1 MAKRKTLDE
10 HESFRA
16 ALRMIAPGTQIRE
29 AISAILQSRTG
40 ALLCFGPSTR
50 LSRLSE
56 GGVKLNA
63 EMTSQLLYE
72 LSKMDGAIMVNEAG
86 TRISYANRFL
96 KPSSKYPTIETGTRH
111 RAAQRFANQA
121 KCLVLAISQRRS
133 CVTLYCH
140 SKRYVLDSVPTLINK
155 GTQTLQILDKYV
167 DTLHKTLDELTAR
180 ELGNVV
186 TIFDVCRVLQR
197 AEMVH
202 RIEKEVSPIIEEL
215 GTEGRLLEIQMQ
227 ETLKPLSEVSLIL
240 KDYYRERPGVTIP
253 VIMERLSALPQEEL
267 MNLSSISQI
276 LGYSA
281 NRSADAFMIPRGYH
295 VLHAI
300 NRLPATIIDNLVKEL
315 GSLQAILNAPREVLV
330 EVEGVGD
337 VMAERIRSGLALLA
351 NQVGSGKGDIQP

>member
-1 MAKRKTLDE
+1 MVQRKTLNE
-10 HESFRA
+10 QESFRA

-29 AISAILQSRTG
+29 AISAILQGGSG
-40 ALLCFGPSTR
+40 ALLCFGPPTR

-56 GGVKLNA
+56 GGVKLDA
-63 EMTSQLLYE
+63 EMSSQLLYE
-72 LSKMDGAIMVNEAG
+72 LSKMDGAIMMNEAG

-111 RAAQRFANQA
+111 RAAQRFSNQA
-121 KCLVLAISQRRS
+121 KCLVLAVSQRRS

-140 SKRYVLDSVPTLINK
+140 SKRYVLDAVPTLINK

-186 TIFDVCRVLQR
+186 TIQDVCRVLQR
-197 AEMVH
+197 GEMVH

-215 GTEGRLLEIQMQ
+215 GTEGRLLELQMQ
-227 ETLKPLSEVSLIL
+227 ETLKPMKEVSLVL
-240 KDYYRERPGVTIP
+240 KDYYRERAGVTMAT
-253 VIMERLSALPQEEL
+253 IMERLGALPQDEL
-267 MNLSSISQI
+267 MNLTSISQI
-276 LGYSA
+276 LGYGA
-281 NRSADAFMIPRGYH
+281 NRNIESVMSPRGYH

-300 NRLPATIIDNLVKEL
+300 NRLPATIIDNLVREL
-315 GSLQAILNAPREVLV
+315 GSLQAILNAPKEVLV

-337 VMAERIRSGLALLA
+337 VMADRIRSGLALLA
-351 NQVGSGKGDIQP
+351 NQYGPVKGEFL